1 MKHRRIEI
9 LRTGMLVLSAV
20 LFAALVW
27 VLWRTIPWSAVRYGI
42 LGLCAAIFAVV
53 GLWAWY
59 QRRQVSLFADD
70 LCETLDALLSGR
82 QPENYQPYEDSLTAK
97 VQGKLMQY
105 FDIMSEGKRQS
116 QQDKQV
122 IQSLVSDI
130 SHQVKTPIANIKM
143 FTNILQQHQLPPEKQ
158 AEFLCTMEGQIDK
171 LDFLMQSLIKM
182 SRLET
187 GTFVLHPQEG
197 RLTDT
202 IALAM
207 SAVWAKAEAKEIS
220 LSADCDSSICVQHDP
235 KWTAEAL
242 GNILDNAIK
251 YTPPGGSV
259 TVSVRPWQFYTRV
272 DIADTGIGIAEEHYN
287 DIFQRFYRDP
297 QVTEQELLER
307 GEIPTNFGE
316 TLSMRYLNYVR
327 QHPVRWEIP
336 TEILYGELDNMTSSE
351 TVAEFV
357 RAHNAGLTVMPGG
370 EHWFHTPEQIAF
382 LKEWLRQALR

>member
-158 AEFLCTMEGQIDK
+158 AEFLRTMEGQIDK

-197 RLTDT
+197 RLADT

-287 DIFQRFYRDP
+287 DICQRFYRDP
-297 QVTEQELLER
+297 QVASQEGVGLGLYLANGIITRQKGYISVKSKVGKGTTFSVYLL
-307 GEIPTNFGE
+307 
-316 TLSMRYLNYVR
+316 S
-327 QHPVRWEIP
+327 
-336 TEILYGELDNMTSSE
+336 
-351 TVAEFV
+351 
-357 RAHNAGLTVMPGG
+357 
-370 EHWFHTPEQIAF
+370 
-382 LKEWLRQALR
+382 

>member
-158 AEFLCTMEGQIDK
+158 AEFLRTMEGQIDK

-197 RLTDT
+197 RLADT

-251 YTPPGGSV
+251 YTPLGGSV

-297 QVTEQELLER
+297 QVASQEGVGLGLYLANGIITWQKGYISVKSKVGKGTTFSVYLL
-307 GEIPTNFGE
+307 
-316 TLSMRYLNYVR
+316 S
-327 QHPVRWEIP
+327 
-336 TEILYGELDNMTSSE
+336 
-351 TVAEFV
+351 
-357 RAHNAGLTVMPGG
+357 
-370 EHWFHTPEQIAF
+370 
-382 LKEWLRQALR
+382 

>member
-158 AEFLCTMEGQIDK
+158 AEFLRTMEGQLDK

-197 RLTDT
+197 RLADT

-297 QVTEQELLER
+297 QVASQEGVGLGLYLANGIITRQKGYISVKSQVGKGTTFSVYLL
-307 GEIPTNFGE
+307 
-316 TLSMRYLNYVR
+316 S
-327 QHPVRWEIP
+327 
-336 TEILYGELDNMTSSE
+336 
-351 TVAEFV
+351 
-357 RAHNAGLTVMPGG
+357 
-370 EHWFHTPEQIAF
+370 
-382 LKEWLRQALR
+382 

>member
-1 MKHRRIEI
+1 M
-9 LRTGMLVLSAV
+9 
-20 LFAALVW
+20 
-27 VLWRTIPWSAVRYGI
+27 RYGI
-42 LGLCAAIFAVV
+42 LGLCAAIFVVV

-158 AEFLCTMEGQIDK
+158 AEFLRTMEGQIDK

-197 RLTDT
+197 RLADT

-259 TVSVRPWQFYTRV
+259 TISVRPWQFYTRV

-287 DIFQRFYRDP
+287 DIFQRFYRDL
-297 QVTEQELLER
+297 QVASQEGVGLGLYLANGIITRQKGYISVKSKVGKGTTFSVYLL
-307 GEIPTNFGE
+307 
-316 TLSMRYLNYVR
+316 S
-327 QHPVRWEIP
+327 
-336 TEILYGELDNMTSSE
+336 
-351 TVAEFV
+351 
-357 RAHNAGLTVMPGG
+357 
-370 EHWFHTPEQIAF
+370 
-382 LKEWLRQALR
+382 

>member
-158 AEFLCTMEGQIDK
+158 AEFLSTMEGQIDK

-197 RLTDT
+197 RLADT

-220 LSADCDSSICVQHDP
+220 LSADCDGSICVQHDP

-251 YTPPGGSV
+251 YTPSGGSV

-297 QVTEQELLER
+297 QVASQEGVGLGLYLANGIITRQKGYISVKSKVGKGTTFSVYLL
-307 GEIPTNFGE
+307 
-316 TLSMRYLNYVR
+316 S
-327 QHPVRWEIP
+327 
-336 TEILYGELDNMTSSE
+336 
-351 TVAEFV
+351 
-357 RAHNAGLTVMPGG
+357 
-370 EHWFHTPEQIAF
+370 
-382 LKEWLRQALR
+382 

>member
-158 AEFLCTMEGQIDK
+158 AEFLRTMEGQIDK

-197 RLTDT
+197 RLADT

-259 TVSVRPWQFYTRV
+259 TVSVRHWQFYTRV

-297 QVTEQELLER
+297 QVASQEGVGLGLYLANGIITRQKGYISVKSKVGKGTTFSVYLL
-307 GEIPTNFGE
+307 
-316 TLSMRYLNYVR
+316 S
-327 QHPVRWEIP
+327 
-336 TEILYGELDNMTSSE
+336 
-351 TVAEFV
+351 
-357 RAHNAGLTVMPGG
+357 
-370 EHWFHTPEQIAF
+370 
-382 LKEWLRQALR
+382 

>member
-9 LRTGMLVLSAV
+9 LRIGMLVLSTV

-158 AEFLCTMEGQIDK
+158 AEFLRTMEGQIDK

-197 RLTDT
+197 RLADT

-297 QVTEQELLER
+297 QVASQEGVGLGLYLANGIITRQKGYISVKSKVGKGTTFSVYLL
-307 GEIPTNFGE
+307 
-316 TLSMRYLNYVR
+316 S
-327 QHPVRWEIP
+327 
-336 TEILYGELDNMTSSE
+336 
-351 TVAEFV
+351 
-357 RAHNAGLTVMPGG
+357 
-370 EHWFHTPEQIAF
+370 
-382 LKEWLRQALR
+382 

>member
-9 LRTGMLVLSAV
+9 LRTGMLVLSAA

-143 FTNILQQHQLPPEKQ
+143 FTNILRRPLREGVGRNPPSPPPCPH
-158 AEFLCTMEGQIDK
+158 L
-171 LDFLMQSLIKM
+171 
-182 SRLET
+182 
-187 GTFVLHPQEG
+187 VPV
-197 RLTDT
+197 
-202 IALAM
+202 ALYAR
-207 SAVWAKAEAKEIS
+207 AWVEIS
-220 LSADCDSSICVQHDP
+220 PLS
-235 KWTAEAL
+235 
-242 GNILDNAIK
+242 
-251 YTPPGGSV
+251 
-259 TVSVRPWQFYTRV
+259 
-272 DIADTGIGIAEEHYN
+272 
-287 DIFQRFYRDP
+287 
-297 QVTEQELLER
+297 
-307 GEIPTNFGE
+307 
-316 TLSMRYLNYVR
+316 TL
-327 QHPVRWEIP
+327 
-336 TEILYGELDNMTSSE
+336 
-351 TVAEFV
+351 
-357 RAHNAGLTVMPGG
+357 
-370 EHWFHTPEQIAF
+370 
-382 LKEWLRQALR
+382 

>member
-158 AEFLCTMEGQIDK
+158 AEFLRTMEGQIDK

-187 GTFVLHPQEG
+187 GTFVLYPQEG
-197 RLTDT
+197 RLADT

-297 QVTEQELLER
+297 QVASQEGVGLGLYLANGIITRQKGYISVKSKVGKGTTFSVYLL
-307 GEIPTNFGE
+307 
-316 TLSMRYLNYVR
+316 S
-327 QHPVRWEIP
+327 
-336 TEILYGELDNMTSSE
+336 
-351 TVAEFV
+351 
-357 RAHNAGLTVMPGG
+357 
-370 EHWFHTPEQIAF
+370 
-382 LKEWLRQALR
+382 

>member
-1 MKHRRIEI
+1 
-9 LRTGMLVLSAV
+9 MLVLSAA

-158 AEFLCTMEGQIDK
+158 AEFLRTMEGQIDK
-171 LDFLMQSLIKM
+171 LDFLMQSLIKI

-197 RLTDT
+197 RLADT

-297 QVTEQELLER
+297 QVASQEGVGLGLYLANGIITRQKGYISVKSKVGKGTTFSVYLL
-307 GEIPTNFGE
+307 
-316 TLSMRYLNYVR
+316 S
-327 QHPVRWEIP
+327 
-336 TEILYGELDNMTSSE
+336 
-351 TVAEFV
+351 
-357 RAHNAGLTVMPGG
+357 
-370 EHWFHTPEQIAF
+370 
-382 LKEWLRQALR
+382 

>member
-9 LRTGMLVLSAV
+9 LRTGMLMLSAA

-158 AEFLCTMEGQIDK
+158 AEFLRTMEGQIDK

-197 RLTDT
+197 RLADT

-207 SAVWAKAEAKEIS
+207 SAVWAKAETKKIS
-220 LSADCDSSICVQHDP
+220 LSADCDGSICVQHDP

-297 QVTEQELLER
+297 QVASQEGVGLGLYLSNGIITRQKGYISVKSKVGKGTTFSVYLL
-307 GEIPTNFGE
+307 
-316 TLSMRYLNYVR
+316 S
-327 QHPVRWEIP
+327 
-336 TEILYGELDNMTSSE
+336 
-351 TVAEFV
+351 
-357 RAHNAGLTVMPGG
+357 
-370 EHWFHTPEQIAF
+370 
-382 LKEWLRQALR
+382 

>member
-82 QPENYQPYEDSLTAK
+82 QPESYQPYEDSLTAK

-158 AEFLCTMEGQIDK
+158 AEFLSTMEGQIDK

-197 RLTDT
+197 RLADT

-220 LSADCDSSICVQHDP
+220 LSADCDGSICVQHDP
-235 KWTAEAL
+235 KWTAEVL

-297 QVTEQELLER
+297 QVASQEGVGLGLYLANGIITRQKGYISVKSKVGKGTTFSVYLL
-307 GEIPTNFGE
+307 
-316 TLSMRYLNYVR
+316 S
-327 QHPVRWEIP
+327 
-336 TEILYGELDNMTSSE
+336 
-351 TVAEFV
+351 
-357 RAHNAGLTVMPGG
+357 
-370 EHWFHTPEQIAF
+370 
-382 LKEWLRQALR
+382 

>member
-122 IQSLVSDI
+122 IQSMVSDI

-158 AEFLCTMEGQIDK
+158 AEFLRTMEGQIDK

-197 RLTDT
+197 RLADT

-297 QVTEQELLER
+297 QVASQEGVGLGLYLANGIITRQKGYISVKSKVGKGTTFSVYLL
-307 GEIPTNFGE
+307 
-316 TLSMRYLNYVR
+316 S
-327 QHPVRWEIP
+327 
-336 TEILYGELDNMTSSE
+336 
-351 TVAEFV
+351 
-357 RAHNAGLTVMPGG
+357 
-370 EHWFHTPEQIAF
+370 
-382 LKEWLRQALR
+382 

>member
-158 AEFLCTMEGQIDK
+158 AEFLRTMEGQIDK

-251 YTPPGGSV
+251 YTPLGGSV
-259 TVSVRPWQFYTRV
+259 TISVRPWQFYTRV

-297 QVTEQELLER
+297 QVASQEGVGLGLYLANGIITRQKGYISVKSKVGKGTTFSVYLL
-307 GEIPTNFGE
+307 
-316 TLSMRYLNYVR
+316 S
-327 QHPVRWEIP
+327 
-336 TEILYGELDNMTSSE
+336 
-351 TVAEFV
+351 
-357 RAHNAGLTVMPGG
+357 
-370 EHWFHTPEQIAF
+370 
-382 LKEWLRQALR
+382 

>member
-82 QPENYQPYEDSLTAK
+82 QPENYQPYEDSMTAK

-158 AEFLCTMEGQIDK
+158 AEFLSTMEGQIDK

-197 RLTDT
+197 RLADT

-297 QVTEQELLER
+297 QVASQEGVGLGLYLANGIITRQKGYISVKSKVGKGTTFSVYLL
-307 GEIPTNFGE
+307 
-316 TLSMRYLNYVR
+316 S
-327 QHPVRWEIP
+327 
-336 TEILYGELDNMTSSE
+336 
-351 TVAEFV
+351 
-357 RAHNAGLTVMPGG
+357 
-370 EHWFHTPEQIAF
+370 
-382 LKEWLRQALR
+382 

>member
-1 MKHRRIEI
+1 M
-9 LRTGMLVLSAV
+9 
-20 LFAALVW
+20 
-27 VLWRTIPWSAVRYGI
+27 
-42 LGLCAAIFAVV
+42 
-53 GLWAWY
+53 
-59 QRRQVSLFADD
+59 
-70 LCETLDALLSGR
+70 
-82 QPENYQPYEDSLTAK
+82 
-97 VQGKLMQY
+97 
-105 FDIMSEGKRQS
+105 
-116 QQDKQV
+116 
-122 IQSLVSDI
+122 SDI

-197 RLTDT
+197 RLADT

-297 QVTEQELLER
+297 QVASQEGVGLGLYLANGIITRQKGYISVKSKVGKGTTFSVYLL
-307 GEIPTNFGE
+307 
-316 TLSMRYLNYVR
+316 S
-327 QHPVRWEIP
+327 
-336 TEILYGELDNMTSSE
+336 
-351 TVAEFV
+351 
-357 RAHNAGLTVMPGG
+357 
-370 EHWFHTPEQIAF
+370 
-382 LKEWLRQALR
+382 

>member
-9 LRTGMLVLSAV
+9 LRTGMLMLSAA

-130 SHQVKTPIANIKM
+130 SHQVKTPIATIKM

-158 AEFLCTMEGQIDK
+158 AEFLRTMEGQIDK

-197 RLTDT
+197 RLADT

-220 LSADCDSSICVQHDP
+220 LSADCDGSICVQHDP

-251 YTPPGGSV
+251 YTPSGGSV

-297 QVTEQELLER
+297 QVASQEGVGLGLYLANGIITRQKGYISVKSKVGKGTTFSVYLL
-307 GEIPTNFGE
+307 
-316 TLSMRYLNYVR
+316 S
-327 QHPVRWEIP
+327 
-336 TEILYGELDNMTSSE
+336 
-351 TVAEFV
+351 
-357 RAHNAGLTVMPGG
+357 
-370 EHWFHTPEQIAF
+370 
-382 LKEWLRQALR
+382 

>member
-158 AEFLCTMEGQIDK
+158 AEFLRTMEGQIDK

-197 RLTDT
+197 RLADT

-220 LSADCDSSICVQHDP
+220 LSADCDGSICVQHDP

-297 QVTEQELLER
+297 QVASQEGVGLGLYLANGIITWQKGYISVKSKVGKGTTFSVYLL
-307 GEIPTNFGE
+307 
-316 TLSMRYLNYVR
+316 S
-327 QHPVRWEIP
+327 
-336 TEILYGELDNMTSSE
+336 
-351 TVAEFV
+351 
-357 RAHNAGLTVMPGG
+357 
-370 EHWFHTPEQIAF
+370 
-382 LKEWLRQALR
+382 

>member
-9 LRTGMLVLSAV
+9 LRTGMLLLSAV

-82 QPENYQPYEDSLTAK
+82 QPESYQPYEDSLTAK

-158 AEFLCTMEGQIDK
+158 AEFLSTMEGQIDK

-197 RLTDT
+197 RLADT

-220 LSADCDSSICVQHDP
+220 LSADCDGSICVQHDP

-242 GNILDNAIK
+242 GNILENAIK
-251 YTPPGGSV
+251 YTPLGGSV

-297 QVTEQELLER
+297 QVASQEGVGLGLYLANGIITRQKGYISVKSKVGKGTTFSVYLL
-307 GEIPTNFGE
+307 
-316 TLSMRYLNYVR
+316 S
-327 QHPVRWEIP
+327 
-336 TEILYGELDNMTSSE
+336 
-351 TVAEFV
+351 
-357 RAHNAGLTVMPGG
+357 
-370 EHWFHTPEQIAF
+370 
-382 LKEWLRQALR
+382 

>member
-158 AEFLCTMEGQIDK
+158 AEFLRTMEGQINK

-197 RLTDT
+197 RLADT

-272 DIADTGIGIAEEHYN
+272 DITDTGIGIAEEHYN

-297 QVTEQELLER
+297 RVAAQEGVGLGLYLANGIITRQKGYISVKSKVGKGTTFSVYLL
-307 GEIPTNFGE
+307 
-316 TLSMRYLNYVR
+316 S
-327 QHPVRWEIP
+327 
-336 TEILYGELDNMTSSE
+336 
-351 TVAEFV
+351 
-357 RAHNAGLTVMPGG
+357 
-370 EHWFHTPEQIAF
+370 
-382 LKEWLRQALR
+382 

>member
-9 LRTGMLVLSAV
+9 LRTGMLVLSAA

-158 AEFLCTMEGQIDK
+158 AEFLRTMEGQIDK

-187 GTFVLHPQEG
+187 GTFVLYPQEG
-197 RLTDT
+197 RLADT

-297 QVTEQELLER
+297 QVASQEGVGLGLYLANGIITRQKGYISVKSKVGKGTTFSVYLL
-307 GEIPTNFGE
+307 
-316 TLSMRYLNYVR
+316 S
-327 QHPVRWEIP
+327 
-336 TEILYGELDNMTSSE
+336 
-351 TVAEFV
+351 
-357 RAHNAGLTVMPGG
+357 
-370 EHWFHTPEQIAF
+370 
-382 LKEWLRQALR
+382 

>member
-158 AEFLCTMEGQIDK
+158 AEFLSTMEGQIDK

-197 RLTDT
+197 RLADT

-297 QVTEQELLER
+297 QVASQEGVGLGLYLSNGIITRQKGYISVKSKVGKGTTFSVYLL
-307 GEIPTNFGE
+307 
-316 TLSMRYLNYVR
+316 S
-327 QHPVRWEIP
+327 
-336 TEILYGELDNMTSSE
+336 
-351 TVAEFV
+351 
-357 RAHNAGLTVMPGG
+357 
-370 EHWFHTPEQIAF
+370 
-382 LKEWLRQALR
+382 

>member
-158 AEFLCTMEGQIDK
+158 AEFLRTMEGQIDK

-197 RLTDT
+197 RLADT

-259 TVSVRPWQFYTRV
+259 TISVRPWQFYTRV

-297 QVTEQELLER
+297 QVASQEGVGLGLYLANGIITRQKGYISVKSKVGKGTTFSVYLL
-307 GEIPTNFGE
+307 
-316 TLSMRYLNYVR
+316 S
-327 QHPVRWEIP
+327 
-336 TEILYGELDNMTSSE
+336 
-351 TVAEFV
+351 
-357 RAHNAGLTVMPGG
+357 
-370 EHWFHTPEQIAF
+370 
-382 LKEWLRQALR
+382 